1 MVKDKR
7 YKTVK
12 ILIETGNVA
21 AFRDIFEHIPKT
33 TVAEELGIH
42 FNRMSRM
49 IDKVSEIKM
58 SDVYLFS
65 GYFEVEPNVM
75 FGLIDN
81 QHGAKKASTRKKNWI
96 HLWIIWSITKL
107 DTGNPVLDAI
117 KQAFLLVFSLQIGK
131 NNITY
136 KILN

>member
-81 QHGAKKASTRKKNWI
+81 QHGAKKASTRKKN
-96 HLWIIWSITKL
+96 
-107 DTGNPVLDAI
+107 
-117 KQAFLLVFSLQIGK
+117 
-131 NNITY
+131 
-136 KILN
+136 